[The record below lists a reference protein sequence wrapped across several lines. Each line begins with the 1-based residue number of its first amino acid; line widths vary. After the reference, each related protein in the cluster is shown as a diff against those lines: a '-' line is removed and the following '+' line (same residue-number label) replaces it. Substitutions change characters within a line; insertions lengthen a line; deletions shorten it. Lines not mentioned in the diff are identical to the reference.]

1 MRRLVAL
8 LFGLLLVLTASL
20 PARAKDDLV
29 IGITQ
34 FPSTLH
40 PNLDSM
46 MAKTYVL
53 AMTTRPLTA
62 FNAKWQLVCMLCER
76 LPSFDNGLAKREK
89 TPDGKPGVALTFT
102 LRPDLFWGDGV
113 PVTTQDVLFTWEMGK
128 HPQSGVANGEMYRR
142 ILAIDV
148 QDDRTFT
155 LHLDRLTFD
164 YNVMNGLTPI
174 PAHLERAAFLADPAQ
189 YRVRNGYDQKPAQPG
204 LYNGPYVITQVVAGS
219 HLVLEPN
226 RFWKGSQPAFKR
238 LVVRSVE
245 NTAALE
251 AQLLS
256 GGIDMI
262 AGELGLPLEQA
273 LALEKRADPRFRI
286 VTKSGLV
293 FEHVDVNLD
302 SPILSDRTLRQALM
316 YGLDRQSMNRQLF
329 DGRQPVADS
338 SVNPL
343 DGIYAADVPKYS
355 YDPAKAAKML
365 DDAGWKMAG
374 GLRRNAQGQALT
386 LELMTTAGN
395 RSRELVS
402 QVIQAQWR
410 KLGIDVR
417 LKAEAPRVFFAETV
431 TKRRFAHL
439 ALYAWIS
446 APESV
451 PRTTLHSTQ
460 IPTEANAWA
469 GQNNP
474 GYANPLMDKLLD
486 DIETE
491 LDVPERRQLWRQL
504 QHLYATDLP
513 ALPLF
518 FRADSYVL
526 PRQLEGLEPTGHQD
540 PSTLWVENWRWRP

>member
-1 MRRLVAL
+1 MPRLVPL
-8 LFGLLLVLTASL
+8 LLSLLLVLTASL
-20 PARAKDDLV
+20 PARAKDELV

-46 MAKTYVL
+46 MAKTYVM
-53 AMTTRPLTA
+53 AMTARSLTA
-62 FNAKWQLVCMLCER
+62 YDAKWQLVCMLCDR
-76 LPSFDNGLAKREK
+76 LPSFDNGLAKRQ
-89 TPDGKPGVALTFT
+89 TTTQGKQGVALTFT

-113 PVTTQDVLFTWEMGK
+113 PVTTKDIVFTWEMGK

-142 ILAIDV
+142 ILAIESK
-148 QDDRTFT
+148 DDKTFT
-155 LHLDRLTFD
+155 LHLDRQTFD
-164 YNVMNGLTPI
+164 YNVMNGLQPI
-174 PAHLERAAFLADPAQ
+174 PAHLERPRFLADPAQ
-189 YRVRNGYDQKPAQPG
+189 YKVRNGYDQQPAQPG

-226 RFWKGSQPAFKR
+226 PHWKGTPPAFKR
-238 LVVRSVE
+238 LVVRAVE

-273 LALEKRADPRFRI
+273 IALDKRADPRFRI
-286 VTKSGLV
+286 VYKSGLV
-293 FEHVDVNLD
+293 YEHVDVNLD
-302 SPILSDRTLRQALM
+302 SPILSDRRVRQALM
-316 YGLDRQSMNRQLF
+316 HGLDRQGINRQLF
-329 DGRQPVADS
+329 GGRQPVAES

-343 DGIYAADVPKYS
+343 DGIHAADVPKYPH
-355 YDPAKAAKML
+355 DPAKAAML
-365 DDAGWKMAG
+365 LDQAGWKLSG
-374 GLRRNAQGQALT
+374 GVRRNAKGEALAV
-386 LELMTTAGN
+386 ELMTTAGN

-402 QVIQAQWR
+402 QVIQGQWR

-417 LKAEAPRVFFAETV
+417 LKAEPPRVFFADTV

-460 IPTEANAWA
+460 IPSAANAWS

-474 GYANPLMDKLLD
+474 GYANPEMDNLLD
-486 DIETE
+486 AIETE
-491 LDVPERRQLWRQL
+491 LDTAKRKELWRRL

-526 PRQLEGLEPTGHQD
+526 PKHLEGLEPTGHQD
-540 PSTLWVENWRWRP
+540 PSTLWVEHWRWRP

>member
-1 MRRLVAL
+1 MPRLTS
-8 LFGLLLVLTASL
+8 LLLILALCLTASL

-46 MAKTYVL
+46 MAKTYVM
-53 AMTTRPLTA
+53 AMTARPLTV
-62 FNAKWQLVCMLCER
+62 FDAKWRVVCMLCEQ

-102 LRPDLFWGDGV
+102 LRPDLYWGDGV
-113 PVTTQDVLFTWEMGK
+113 PVTSKDVVFTWEMGK

-148 QDDRTFT
+148 QNDKTFT

-164 YNVMNGLTPI
+164 YNVMNGLLPI

-219 HLVLEPN
+219 HLMLEPN
-226 RFWKGSQPAFKR
+226 PFWKGKQPQFKR
-238 LVVRSVE
+238 LVVRAVE

-256 GGIDMI
+256 GGVDMI

-273 LALEKRADPRFRI
+273 VGLEKRADPRFRVI
-286 VTKSGLV
+286 FKSGLV

-302 SPILSDRTLRQALM
+302 SPILSDRRVRQALM
-316 YGLDRQSMNRQLF
+316 FGLDRQSMNRQLF

-343 DGIYAADVPKYS
+343 DGVYAEDVPKYAH
-355 YDPAKAAKML
+355 DPVRAAQML

-374 GLRRNAQGQALT
+374 GLRRNAKGEPLSV
-386 LELMTTAGN
+386 ELITTAGN

-410 KLGIDVR
+410 KLGVDVR
-417 LKAEAPRVFFAETV
+417 LKAEPPRVFFAETV
-431 TKRRFAHL
+431 TKRRFPHL

-460 IPTEANAWA
+460 IPNAANTWA

-474 GYANPLMDKLLD
+474 GYANPAMDKLLD

-491 LDVPERRQLWRQL
+491 LDATKRGELWRQL

-518 FRADSYVL
+518 FRADAYIL
-526 PRQLEGLEPTGHQD
+526 PKALEGVEPTGHQD

>member
-1 MRRLVAL
+1 MPRLIP
-8 LFGLLLVLTASL
+8 LLLSLALCLTASL
-20 PARAKDDLV
+20 PARAKDELV

-46 MAKTYVL
+46 MAKTYVM
-53 AMTTRPLTA
+53 AMTARPLTVFDA
-62 FNAKWQLVCMLCER
+62 QWQVVCMLCER
-76 LPSFDNGLAKREK
+76 LPSFDNGLAKRE
-89 TPDGKPGVALTFT
+89 TTAQGKQGVALTFT
-102 LRPDLFWGDGV
+102 LRPDLYWGDGV
-113 PVTTQDVLFTWEMGK
+113 PVTTKDVVFSWEMGK

-142 ILAIDV
+142 ILDIEAK
-148 QDDRTFT
+148 DDKTFT

-164 YNVMNGLTPI
+164 YNVMNGLLPI
-174 PAHLERAAFLADPAQ
+174 PAHLERPRFLADPAQ
-189 YRVRNGYDQKPAQPG
+189 YRLRNGYDQQPAQPG

-219 HLVLEPN
+219 HLVLETNPH
-226 RFWKGSQPAFKR
+226 WQGTKPGFKR

-256 GGIDMI
+256 GGVDMV

-273 LALEKRADPRFRI
+273 VALDKRGDPRFH
-286 VTKSGLV
+286 VVYKSGLV
-293 FEHVDVNLD
+293 YEHVDVNLD
-302 SPILSDRTLRQALM
+302 SPILSDRKLRQALM
-316 YGLDRQSMNRQLF
+316 FGLNRQAINKQLF

-343 DGIYAADVPKYS
+343 DGVYAADVPQYP
-355 YDPAKAAKML
+355 YDLTKAQTML
-365 DDAGWKMAG
+365 DEAGWKMSG
-374 GLRRNAQGQALT
+374 GVRRNAKGEPLT

-402 QVIQAQWR
+402 QVIQAHWR
-410 KLGIDVR
+410 SLGVDVR
-417 LKAEAPRVFFAETV
+417 LKAEPPRVFFAETV
-431 TKRRFAHL
+431 TKRRFPHL

-460 IPTEANAWA
+460 IPSAANAWA

-474 GYANPLMDKLLD
+474 GYANPVMDKLLD

-491 LDVPERRQLWRQL
+491 LETTKRRELWRQL
-504 QHLYATDLP
+504 QHLYARDLP

-518 FRADSYVL
+518 FRADAYIL
-526 PRQLEGLEPTGHQD
+526 PKALDGLVPTGHQD
-540 PSTLWVENWRWRP
+540 PSTLWVEHWRWRP

>member
-76 LPSFDNGLAKREK
+76 LPSFDNGQAKREK

-148 QDDRTFT
+148 QDDKTFT

-474 GYANPLMDKLLD
+474 GYANPVMDTLLD
-486 DIETE
+486 NIETE

>member
-1 MRRLVAL
+1 MPRLVPL
-8 LFGLLLVLTASL
+8 LLSLLLVLTASL
-20 PARAKDDLV
+20 PARAKDELV

-46 MAKTYVL
+46 MAKTYVM
-53 AMTTRPLTA
+53 AMTARPLTA
-62 FNAKWQLVCMLCER
+62 YDAKWQLVCMLCDR
-76 LPSFDNGLAKREK
+76 LPSFDNGLAKRET
-89 TPDGKPGVALTFT
+89 TPQGKQGVALTFT
-102 LRPDLFWGDGV
+102 LRDGLYWGDGV
-113 PVTTQDVLFTWEMGK
+113 PVTTKDIVFTWEMGR

-142 ILAIDV
+142 ILAIDSK
-148 QDDRTFT
+148 DDKTFT

-164 YNVMNGLTPI
+164 YNVMNGLQPI
-174 PAHLERAAFLADPAQ
+174 PAHLERPRFLADPAQ
-189 YRVRNGYDQKPAQPG
+189 YRVRNGYDQEPAQPG
-204 LYNGPYVITQVVAGS
+204 LYNGPYVITQVVQGS

-226 RFWKGSQPAFKR
+226 RHWKGTPPAFKR
-238 LVVRSVE
+238 LVVRAVE

-251 AQLLS
+251 AQLAS

-273 LALEKRADPRFRI
+273 IALDKRADPRFRI
-286 VTKSGLV
+286 VYKSGLV
-293 FEHVDVNLD
+293 YEHVDVNLD
-302 SPILSDRTLRQALM
+302 SPILSDRRVRQALM
-316 YGLDRQSMNRQLF
+316 HGLDRQGINRQLF
-329 DGRQPVADS
+329 GGRQPVAES

-343 DGIYAADVPKYS
+343 DGVHAADVPKYPH
-355 YDPAKAAKML
+355 DPAKAALLL
-365 DDAGWKMAG
+365 DQAGWKLSG
-374 GLRRNAQGQALT
+374 GTRRNAKGET
-386 LELMTTAGN
+386 LVVELITTAGN

-402 QVIQAQWR
+402 QVIQGQWR
-410 KLGIDVR
+410 RLGIDVR
-417 LKAEAPRVFFAETV
+417 LKAEPPRVFFAETV
-431 TKRRFAHL
+431 TKRRFPHL

-460 IPTEANAWA
+460 IPSAANAWS

-474 GYANPLMDKLLD
+474 GYANPEMDTLLD

-491 LDVPERRQLWRQL
+491 LDTTKRKELWRRL

-526 PRQLEGLEPTGHQD
+526 PKPLEGLEPTGHQD
-540 PSTLWVENWRWRP
+540 PSTLWVEQWRWRP